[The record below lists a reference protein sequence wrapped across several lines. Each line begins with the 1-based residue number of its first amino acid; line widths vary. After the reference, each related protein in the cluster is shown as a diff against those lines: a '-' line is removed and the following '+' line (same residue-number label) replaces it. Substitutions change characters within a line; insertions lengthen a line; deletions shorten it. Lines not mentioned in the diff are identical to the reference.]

1 MRCTVTAQGADT
13 MNEVLET
20 LVHIGTGAELEAR
33 YVIDEYGIK
42 LLQVQINGSWQDAAL
57 ILQTEVILEIEA
69 EIAEIERELAEL
81 A

>member
-1 MRCTVTAQGADT
+1 MADI
-13 MNEVLET
+13 LET

-42 LLQVQINGSWQDAAL
+42 LMQVQIGHSWQDAAL

-69 EIAEIERELAEL
+69 EIAEIERDLKEFA
-81 A
+81 